1 MDRLT
6 EMQAFATVVDQGGF
20 TGAARKLEI
29 SKSAVSKHVSSLEA
43 RLGVRLLNRTTRRV
57 NPTEIGLVYYERA
70 QLVLE
75 AAREADG
82 MVGALQSEPEG
93 QLRVAVTPA
102 FGEAHIAPKLGGFLG
117 NYQSVS
123 VDLVFLDRP
132 VELNSEG
139 FDVAIAPGNPAFD
152 TTQSR
157 LITSYRMELVAA
169 PAYLRKRGVPSRV
182 EDLAMHDLL
191 QSSGS
196 SADGAWRL
204 KSHTGEI
211 RTIRGRAR
219 AQVNKDSMIS
229 ELAMEGAGIAWLP
242 SFVVDD
248 ALRTGRL
255 SRVIE
260 GLPEQIRY
268 MIASTSPSS
277 QMMPKVTAF
286 LDHIGVDIDTPTNS
300 PVSA

>member
-20 TGAARKLEI
+20 TGAARKLDI
-29 SKSAVSKHVSSLEA
+29 SKSAVSKHVSSLET

-57 NPTEIGLVYYERA
+57 NPTEIGLIYYERA

-102 FGEAHIAPKLGGFLG
+102 FGEAYIAPKLGAFLG
-117 NYQSVS
+117 RFQSVS

-152 TTQSR
+152 TTQNR
-157 LITSYRMELVAA
+157 VITSYRMELVAS
-169 PAYLRKRGVPSRV
+169 PAYLKTQGAPSRV

-219 AQVNKDSMIS
+219 AQVNKDIS
-229 ELAMEGAGIAWLP
+229 IADLAKEGAGIAWLP
-242 SFVVDD
+242 SFVVDE
-248 ALRTGRL
+248 ALHAGRL
-255 SRVIE
+255 SRVLE

-268 MIASTSPSS
+268 MIASTSQSS

-286 LDHIGVDIDTPTNS
+286 LDHIGVNVSTPKNS
-300 PVSA
+300 PVQA